1 MKNKIKIIAI
11 AILILTLLILV
22 IFFGGEKK
30 TDEKKLIEERQKIVQ
45 DLTEKRIANLP
56 KSEVVEEEDP
66 STGTGAIYISPTR
79 DEFDEIMA
87 IRKIKDESPI
97 ETEDFKV
104 DFSYASNLIEVEF
117 VNKENEFNMDSFEDW
132 KWDEGYGVIGDEY
145 WDIKL

>member
-11 AILILTLLILV
+11 AILILTLLIWV

-30 TDEKKLIEERQKIVQ
+30 TDEKKLVEEREKITDDLTFERIKNVTRIEE
-45 DLTEKRIANLP
+45 E
-56 KSEVVEEEDP
+56 EVDP
-66 STGTGAIYISPTR
+66 SEGTGAIYISPTR

-97 ETEDFKV
+97 ETEELKV
-104 DFSYASNLIEVEF
+104 YFSYASNLIVVEF